1 MKKISISGKPWWV
14 IGIPVIVC
22 AAAFLL
28 MLIAGLIGNDIFFA
42 VTMIFM
48 GISFVFLIIGELN
61 ATMTETEVSFGEG
74 SIIKCEWSFY
84 KWEIDMEQVKSVY
97 YTISSHADRYKK
109 WHTID
114 IVFEFGDES
123 VKALKDEIES
133 EDMGKFVTGK
143 AKEVELMKLYEYISS
158 AYPEKAVGFKE
169 SAELN

>member
-1 MKKISISGKPWWV
+1 MKKIGISGKPWWV
-14 IGIPVIVC
+14 IGIPVIAC
-22 AAAFLL
+22 AAALLL

-42 VTMIFM
+42 VVMILL
-48 GISFVFLIIGELN
+48 GISLVFFLIFALN
-61 ATMTETEVSFGEG
+61 ATLTETEVSFGEG
-74 SIIKCEWSFY
+74 SIIKCEWLFY

-123 VKALKDEIES
+123 IKALKDEIES

-143 AKEVELMKLYEYISS
+143 AEEVELMKLYEYISS
-158 AYPEKAVGFKE
+158 AYPEKAAGFQE
-169 SAELN
+169 TE

>member
-1 MKKISISGKPWWV
+1 
-14 IGIPVIVC
+14 
-22 AAAFLL
+22 
-28 MLIAGLIGNDIFFA
+28 
-42 VTMIFM
+42 MIFM
-48 GISFVFLIIGELN
+48 GISFVFFLMFALN

-74 SIIKCEWSFY
+74 SIIKCEWLFY

-114 IVFEFGDES
+114 IVFEFVDES
-123 VKALKDEIES
+123 IKALKDEIES

-158 AYPEKAVGFKE
+158 AYPEKAVGFQE
-169 SAELN
+169 TE

>member
-1 MKKISISGKPWWV
+1 MKKIIIWHKPWFATV
-14 IGIPVIVC
+14 IPTAIAVLGMLILFMGFGNAEAIIACVAFWFIAIFIAVV
-22 AAAFLL
+22 FLL
-28 MLIAGLIGNDIFFA
+28 IADS
-42 VTMIFM
+42 VK
-48 GISFVFLIIGELN
+48 
-61 ATMTETEVSFGEG
+61 TEVSYGEG
-74 SIIKCEWSFY
+74 DKIYCKWLFY

-143 AKEVELMKLYEYISS
+143 AEEVELMKLYEYISS

>member
-1 MKKISISGKPWWV
+1 MKKIIIWHKPWFATV
-14 IGIPVIVC
+14 IPTAIAVLGMLILFMGFGNGEAIIACVAFWFIAIFIAVV
-22 AAAFLL
+22 FLL
-28 MLIAGLIGNDIFFA
+28 IADS
-42 VTMIFM
+42 VK
-48 GISFVFLIIGELN
+48 
-61 ATMTETEVSFGEG
+61 TEVSYGEG
-74 SIIKCEWSFY
+74 DKIYCKWLFY
-84 KWEIDMEQVKSVY
+84 KWEFDMEQVKSVY

-123 VKALKDEIES
+123 VKALKDEIEI

-143 AKEVELMKLYEYISS
+143 AEEVELMKLYDYISS

>member
-1 MKKISISGKPWWV
+1 MKKIGISGKPWWV
-14 IGIPVIVC
+14 VGIPAIAI
-22 AAAFLL
+22 AASLLL
-28 MLIAGLIGNDIFFA
+28 MLIAGLIGNDIFFT
-42 VTMIFM
+42 VVMILL
-48 GISFVFLIIGELN
+48 GISFVFFLICNLIASL
-61 ATMTETEVSFGEG
+61 TETEVSFGDG

-97 YTISSHADRYKK
+97 YTISSHKDRYKK

-143 AKEVELMKLYEYISS
+143 AEEVELMKLYDYISS
-158 AYPEKAVGFKE
+158 AYPEKATGFKE
-169 SAELN
+169 SAELF